1 MQEQLGPASG
11 HSHTCSV
18 VGLTQGRET
27 KYLLGSHLSLG
38 ALLVSQQQ
46 KKEGKEKEDIIS

>member
-1 MQEQLGPASG
+1 MQKQLGPASG